1 MDNKLLKLLELE
13 SKEISEGFKKASLEG
28 EGTPQEVADRRE
40 EIFKEFIGK
49 YFPFPYRIAKGNIT
63 DAYDRNSQSIDCIV
77 LNPSHPYTIDTK
89 NKKASIILAD
99 GVDFA
104 IEIKPDLNNKKEIH
118 RALEQIQSVKK
129 LRRIREQLL
138 LKNKVSERMYEYA
151 KTIPCII
158 VSEKTYVDESH
169 LFEIIVDYYVEN
181 NVPPIEQFDMILVNG
196 RFLAFNFRRN
206 SFISF
211 GEGEGIMLWDGG
223 IDSLALFLLELNRL
237 PQSMPLI
244 SSNILELYLR
254 RMYPLELKHDKELN
268 DRLLAIKDTI

>member
-1 MDNKLLKLLELE
+1 MENKLLKLLEME
-13 SKEISEGFKKASLEG
+13 SKEISEGFKKASLEE

-40 EIFKEFIGK
+40 EIFKEFMGK

-63 DAYDRNSQSIDCIV
+63 DAFNKNSQSIDCIV

-104 IEIKPDLNNKKEIH
+104 IEIKPDLNSKIEIH
-118 RALEQIQSVKK
+118 RALEQILSVKK

-138 LKNKVSERMYEYA
+138 LKNKVSEKKYEYA

-158 VSEKTYVDESH
+158 VSEKTYINERH

-196 RFLAFNFRRN
+196 RFLAFNFRKE
-206 SFISF
+206 SFLYD
-211 GEGEGIMLWDGG
+211 GENEGIMFWDGG
-223 IDSLALFLLELNRL
+223 IDSLALFLFELNRL

-244 SSNILELYLR
+244 SSNILELYLKR
-254 RMYPLELKHDKELN
+254 LFPVELKYDKELN
-268 DRLLAIKDTI
+268 EKLSIIKDIM

>member
-1 MDNKLLKLLELE
+1 MDNKLLNLLRLE
-13 SKEISEGFKKASLEG
+13 SKEISEGFKKSSLEG
-28 EGTPQEVADRRE
+28 AGTPQEVADRRE

-104 IEIKPDLNNKKEIH
+104 IEIKPDLNSKKEIH

-138 LKNKVSERMYEYA
+138 IKNQVSEKKYEYA

-158 VSEKTYVDESH
+158 VSEKTYVNENH
-169 LFEIIVDYYVEN
+169 LLNIIVDFYIEN
-181 NVPPIEQFDMILVNG
+181 SVPPIEQFDIILVNG
-196 RFLAFNFRRN
+196 RFVAYNFRKN
-206 SFISF
+206 SFISN
-211 GEGEGIMLWDGG
+211 GDSEGIMLWDGED
-223 IDSLALFLLELNRL
+223 DSLALLLFELNRL

-244 SSNILELYLR
+244 SSNVLELYLK
-254 RMYPLELKHDKELN
+254 RMFPMELKYDKELN
-268 DRLLAIKDTI
+268 DRLLSIKDTI